1 MIPPGLPNEF
11 NETQNINNQTVVNAE
26 VDDLDTDG
34 SPELVVYTKD
44 SSNKENVY
52 AYSVNNKKSMSAVY
66 FQPTVENNKINL
78 GYKGQDRFTLM
89 EGNLVQRFPI
99 FENNVETKKVRQ
111 VTYKLLNGEAS
122 KKFEVSKQT
131 DTEK

>member
-1 MIPPGLPNEF
+1 
-11 NETQNINNQTVVNAE
+11 
-26 VDDLDTDG
+26 
-34 SPELVVYTKD
+34 
-44 SSNKENVY
+44 
-52 AYSVNNKKSMSAVY
+52 
-66 FQPTVENNKINL
+66 
-78 GYKGQDRFTLM
+78 M

-131 DTEK
+131 DNEK

>member
-1 MIPPGLPNEF
+1 
-11 NETQNINNQTVVNAE
+11 
-26 VDDLDTDG
+26 
-34 SPELVVYTKD
+34 
-44 SSNKENVY
+44 
-52 AYSVNNKKSMSAVY
+52 MSAVY
-66 FQPTVENNKINL
+66 FQPTEENNKINL

-131 DTEK
+131 DNEK